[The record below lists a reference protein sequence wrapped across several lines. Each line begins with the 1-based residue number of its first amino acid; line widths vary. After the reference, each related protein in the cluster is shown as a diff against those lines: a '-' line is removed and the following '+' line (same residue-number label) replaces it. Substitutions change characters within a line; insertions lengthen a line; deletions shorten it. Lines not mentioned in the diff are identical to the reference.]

1 MQTNTHIGRLV
12 REPQVTIRGEKNTK
26 VAYVKLAIND
36 LQNGHATYID
46 YVAFNKTAELI
57 EQYLTSKGQIVEVQ
71 FVMRNSQY
79 ADNETGEKIYKTQN
93 IITHFRSYSSNNT
106 SGRNTQDAD
115 DSVETEESQNEV
127 EIPKFSPLD
136 YGFTED

>member
-12 REPQVTIRGEKNTK
+12 NEPQVTIRGEKKIK

-36 LQNGHATYID
+36 LPNGRATYID

-57 EQYLTSKGQIVEVQ
+57 EQYLTSKGQIVELQ

-79 ADNETGEKIYKTQN
+79 ADNQTGEKIYKTQN
-93 IITHFRSYSSNNT
+93 IITHFRSYSSKN
-106 SGRNTQDAD
+106 A
-115 DSVETEESQNEV
+115 TEHSTTEVDVLTEKDESQDDV
-127 EIPKFSPLD
+127 EIQVFNPLD
-136 YGFTED
+136 YGFSED

>member
-12 REPQVTIRGEKNTK
+12 HEPQVTIRGEKNTK
-26 VAYVKLAIND
+26 IAYIKLAIND
-36 LQNGHATYID
+36 LPNGRATYID

-79 ADNETGEKIYKTQN
+79 ADNQTGEKIYKTQN
-93 IITHFRSYSSNNT
+93 IITHFRSYNSKNTPEHNSSDT
-106 SGRNTQDAD
+106 D
-115 DSVETEESQNEV
+115 DVTEKDEYLDDVETSN
-127 EIPKFSPLD
+127 FNPLD
-136 YGFTED
+136 YRFSEE

>member
-36 LQNGHATYID
+36 LPNGQATYID

-57 EQYLTSKGQIVEVQ
+57 EQYLTSKGQIVELQ
-71 FVMRNSQY
+71 FVMRNSNY

-93 IITHFRSYSSNNT
+93 VITHFRSYSSKNT
-106 SGRNTQDAD
+106 TGYNTQNTD
-115 DSVETEESQNEV
+115 DSVETDESQSEV
-127 EIPKFSPLD
+127 ELPNFSPLD
-136 YGFTED
+136 YEFSED